1 MNRSDKVKTILDAV
15 DEAYSIPSYLE
26 EDVRLA
32 ITKALVTIEREEA
45 QDIETQD

>member
-1 MNRSDKVKTILDAV
+1 MKRTEKAEIILRSV

-32 ITKALVTIEREEA
+32 IVKAIVIIEREEA
-45 QDIETQD
+45 QDET

>member
-1 MNRSDKVKTILDAV
+1 MKRTEKAEIILQSV

-32 ITKALVTIEREEA
+32 IVKALVIAEREEA
-45 QDIETQD
+45 KHET

>member
-1 MNRSDKVKTILDAV
+1 MKRTEKAEIILQAV

-32 ITKALVTIEREEA
+32 IIKALVIIEKEEA
-45 QDIETQD
+45 KNETQDT

>member
-1 MNRSDKVKTILDAV
+1 MKKTDKAKIILKAV

-32 ITKALVTIEREEA
+32 IIKALVIIEAEEA
-45 QDIETQD
+45 QSNEA